1 MRIFLNGEQIDCAS
15 GLTIADLIQARNLP
29 IETILVECN
38 GTALRRRDWPSGKLS
53 EGDRIEILQVAAGG

>member
-1 MRIFLNGEQIDCAS
+1 MSIFLNGESIDCAP

-29 IETILVECN
+29 LETILVERN
-38 GTALRRRDWPSGKLS
+38 GTALRRRDWPNEKLS